1 MSIKVKCSTCGA
13 RLKAPD
19 SAAGRPIH
27 CPSCAQT
34 VSIPAKD
41 AAPPRTVAGAGES
54 SDFES
59 HPKRIGRFEA
69 PHVRK
74 EFEALATE
82 FEDRR
87 AHRLAAEKAED
98 AADADLTGA
107 ISLGFGATSVLCLV
121 MGCLTLGLSYWASAP
136 LAIVGAGFGAFS
148 RSRLRIVGLALNLLA
163 LVPAVMAFR
172 AAWTAA
178 GAPETVPQPF
188 VR

>member
-1 MSIKVKCSTCGA
+1 MSIKVKCSICGA

-19 SAAGRPIH
+19 SAAGRPLD
-27 CPSCAQT
+27 CPHCAQT
-34 VSIPAKD
+34 VSVPSKV
-41 AAPPRTVAGAGES
+41 AAPPRTVAGPGES

-59 HPKRIGRFEA
+59 HPKTIGKFEA

-74 EFEALATE
+74 EFEELATE

-136 LAIVGAGFGAFS
+136 LAIIGAGVAAFS
-148 RSRLRIVGLALNLLA
+148 RSRLRIVGLTLNLLA
-163 LVPAVMAFR
+163 LAPAAIAFH

-178 GAPETVPQPF
+178 RALATVPQPF